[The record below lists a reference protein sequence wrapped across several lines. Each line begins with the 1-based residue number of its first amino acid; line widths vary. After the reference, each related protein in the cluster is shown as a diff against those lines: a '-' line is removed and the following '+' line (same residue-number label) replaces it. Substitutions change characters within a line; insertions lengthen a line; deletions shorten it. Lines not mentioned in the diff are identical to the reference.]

1 MKIAVIGA
9 TGYIGSH
16 LSYQLK
22 NRNYIVDGFDINLN
36 QNQID
41 FVDSLIQYDIRNK
54 IEFPTKYDCV
64 VLLAAKTKV
73 HHSVLNPFAY
83 YETNIIGTKNVLE
96 CFDTNHI
103 IFASSGS
110 AFNPDASPYARS
122 KRAAEDVVAEHGT
135 PFTNLRFYNVSGND
149 RFHKFDDERYHLIRR
164 AAATANGLYNS
175 MNIYGN
181 DYNTID
187 GTCVR
192 NYTHINDI
200 VGGIINSI
208 DHGPMNTPYE
218 CLGNTTGYS
227 VKEVIDTIKNVSGV
241 DFPVFVKPRRL
252 GDVDKSVVPESSKL
266 FKENY
271 SLEDQCRS
279 ALDYERPL

>member
-22 NRNYIVDGFDINLN
+22 NKNFTVDGFDVNLN
-36 QNQID
+36 QNQINFID
-41 FVDSLIQYDIRNK
+41 NLIHYDIRNK
-54 IEFPTKYDCV
+54 IKFPSKYDCV

-73 HHSVLNPFAY
+73 HHSVLNPFSY
-83 YETNIIGTKNVLE
+83 YETNLLGTKNVLE
-96 CFDTNHI
+96 SFNTDHL

-110 AFNPDASPYARS
+110 AFNPGSSPYARS
-122 KRAAEDVVAEHGT
+122 KRAAEDVIIEHGT

-149 RFHKFDDERYHLIRR
+149 GFHKFDEERYHLIRR

-175 MNIYGN
+175 INIYGN
-181 DYNTID
+181 DYNTPD
-187 GTCVR
+187 GTCIR

-200 VGGIINSI
+200 VGGILNSI
-208 DHGPMNTPYE
+208 EHGPMNTPYE

-227 VKEVIDTIKNVSGV
+227 VKEVIDTIKNISGV
-241 DFPVFVKPRRL
+241 DFPVFYKSRRL
-252 GDVDKSVVPESSKL
+252 GDVDKSVVPKSSIL

-271 SLEDQCRS
+271 SLKDQCRS

>member
-22 NRNYIVDGFDINLN
+22 KRNYIVDGFDINLN

-54 IEFPTKYDCV
+54 RKFATKYDCII
-64 VLLAAKTKV
+64 LLAAKTKV
-73 HHSVLNPFAY
+73 HHSVQNPFSY
-83 YETNIIGTKNVLE
+83 YETNILGTKNVLNS
-96 CFDTNHI
+96 FTTNHI

-122 KRAAEDVVAEHGT
+122 KRAAEDVIIEHGT
-135 PFTNLRFYNVSGND
+135 PYTNLRFYNVSGND
-149 RFHKFDDERYHLIRR
+149 GFHKYDEERYHLIRR
-164 AAATANGLYNS
+164 AAATANGIYNS
-175 MNIYGN
+175 MNIYGD
-181 DYNTID
+181 DYDTTD
-187 GTCVR
+187 GTCIR

-208 DHGPMNTPYE
+208 HNGPMNTPYE

-227 VKEVIDTIKNVSGV
+227 VKQVIDTIKNISGV
-241 DFPVFVKPRRL
+241 DFPVFVQPRRL
-252 GDVDKSVVPESSKL
+252 GDVAKSVVPESSSL
-266 FKENY
+266 FTENY

-279 ALDYERPL
+279 ALAYERPL